1 MRSASSIATRAYR
14 YSLRNSSPGSIA
26 ASRLLSQAWSTTSPL
41 PRVALRC
48 IHSLKS
54 PDPGPRFLP
63 TSKPTGRPTAY
74 RPVKSSSTS
83 LLYILPLVAGAF
95 VLYSAGSSWNTP
107 TEVFESHS
115 EVSVEKP
122 VVVGFD
128 YEAMSSPP
136 GRVGNLTPEQEEKL
150 FELWKLIFQ
159 ICGVEDESA
168 LETATNDTPASLQ
181 GRTST
186 NSSEKPKKEKKRL
199 GLFKKK
205 DKKDKEAAS
214 EKTAHSLEGI
224 KENDPEDKY
233 GHNKIFQDTLANRS
247 PESIRA
253 SLWAMVKM
261 DHPDQLVLRF
271 LRARKWDVQKALVML
286 VSTMKW
292 RQDAKVDDDIM
303 VNGEEYF
310 LLQEQQGVTE
320 KDKRFAKDFLDQM
333 RMGKSFSHGIDKE
346 GRPTTVVRAR
356 LHRAGDQSEE
366 SLERYTVY
374 LIETN
379 RYMLSAPV
387 DTGTVIFDMT
397 GFSIAN
403 MDYTPVKFMI
413 QCFEANYPESLG
425 VVLVH
430 KAPWLFQGVW
440 KVIKGWLDPVVA
452 SKVHFTNNVK
462 DMSEFL
468 TPNRIPKELEGEDPW
483 EYHYVEPV
491 VGENP
496 KLRDTETRDRLLE
509 ERDSL
514 YDEYEQKT
522 LEWLRIQDAEKRAA
536 IKAGRTEIATK
547 LREGYWTLDP
557 YVRARSLYDRVG
569 ILNEGGRLE
578 YYSWNKTAP
587 SNGAPGAS
595 ASTPAVVDTAADD
608 VD

>member
-1 MRSASSIATRAYR
+1 
-14 YSLRNSSPGSIA
+14 
-26 ASRLLSQAWSTTSPL
+26 
-41 PRVALRC
+41 
-48 IHSLKS
+48 
-54 PDPGPRFLP
+54 
-63 TSKPTGRPTAY
+63 
-74 RPVKSSSTS
+74 
-83 LLYILPLVAGAF
+83 
-95 VLYSAGSSWNTP
+95 
-107 TEVFESHS
+107 
-115 EVSVEKP
+115 
-122 VVVGFD
+122 
-128 YEAMSSPP
+128 MSSPP

-205 DKKDKEAAS
+205 DKKDKETAS

-233 GHNKIFQDTLANRS
+233 GHNKIFQETLANRS

-310 LLQEQQGVTE
+310 LLQEQQGATE
-320 KDKRFAKDFLDQM
+320 KDKKFAKDFLDQM

-430 KAPWLFQGVW
+430 KAPWLFQGIW

-462 DMSEFL
+462 DMSGFL

-522 LEWLRIQDAEKRAA
+522 LEWLRMQDAEKRAA
-536 IKAGRTEIATK
+536 IKTGRTEIATK

-587 SNGAPGAS
+587 SNGVPGTS